1 MDIVTATKIIQYQAT
16 VNGNSFEDELW
27 NISNNLKS
35 CSQEVYDAWT
45 ELHIIVN
52 EYFRRSADRS
62 RIQQLAHDVKKLN
75 VEQQA
80 YFDSI

>member
-1 MDIVTATKIIQYQAT
+1 MDIVTATKIIQDQAT

-62 RIQQLAHDVKKLN
+62 RIQRLAREVKGFDAN
-75 VEQQA
+75 QQA
-80 YFDSI
+80 YFNSL